1 MAALELLTFQAT
13 APSTGAA
20 MTAVTGNSATIRD
33 TNKEVY
39 LLGVWQTRQTAGFT
53 RITSPLL
60 HDAVVGMGG
69 TGSAGTTILFE
80 GWYQQLRAQDTLT
93 VTGSGSATAGDI
105 ESSSILVWYEDLPGT
120 SQRLISYEEL
130 MRRGEG
136 VYTFANTLATGT
148 TGGYSGSELITAEQ
162 DQLKANRDYA
172 WIGTTAQAGAH
183 AIRLTGSDFGNLGV
197 GLPAGGAT
205 AAANRMSSCSVF
217 WADLARRLEWPLIP
231 VINASNKSNTFID
244 ACTDENGSDPILE
257 THFVLLAP
265 SSPRAP
271 RTRGRK

>member
-13 APSTGAA
+13 AMSTGAA
-20 MTAVTGNSATIRD
+20 MAAVTGNSATIRD

-39 LLGVWQTRQTAGFT
+39 LLKAWQTRQAAGFT

-69 TGSAGTTILFE
+69 TGTIGTEILFE

-93 VTGSGSATAGDI
+93 VAGSGSGTAGDI

-136 VYTFANTLATGT
+136 VYTFANTIALGT
-148 TGGYSGSELITAEQ
+148 AGGYSGSELVTVEE

-172 WIGTTAQAGAH
+172 WLGTTVAVGCH
-183 AIRLTGSDFGNLGV
+183 AVRLTGSDFGNLGV
-197 GLPAGGAT
+197 GLPAGGSSS
-205 AAANRMSSCSVF
+205 AANPRSDGAMF
-217 WADLARRLEWPLIP
+217 WASLARDLAWPLIP
-231 VINASNKSNTFID
+231 VVNASNKSNTFID
-244 ACTDENGSDPILE
+244 GVTDENGTDCVVKS
-257 THFVLLAP
+257 HFVLLAP
-265 SSPRAP
+265 SSPRPP
-271 RTRGRK
+271 RSRK